1 MFQTRARALYQYAN
15 RNAHPLS
22 GFAAKFMCGLS
33 VDVSAQIRTHARI
46 IVYLLVV
53 LLRRCC
59 TATCRPCRPRATSSG
74 LAC

>member
-15 RNAHPLS
+15 RTAHPRS

-46 IVYLLVV
+46 IAHSLII
-53 LLRRCC
+53 RQ
-59 TATCRPCRPRATSSG
+59 
-74 LAC
+74 